1 MIENNIKN
9 NLESLIFAASQDISY
24 KKLSQLLKIPI
35 EEIKQVVK
43 DLNQY
48 YEQNQ
53 SGLRLV
59 FNDIS
64 VQMATV
70 KNNSNLV
77 EELIRSEVKEELTPA
92 ALETLTIISY
102 KGSLRKIDI
111 DFIRGVNSTHTLRS
125 LLIRGLIERASD
137 KHDARSFVYQ
147 PSLEF
152 LKTLGVSNITEL
164 PDYQETN
171 KKLEEIKQ
179 QFSESQQNQENGK

>member
-1 MIENNIKN
+1 MIENNLKN
-9 NLESLIFAASQDISY
+9 NLESLVFAASQDISY
-24 KKLSQLLKIPI
+24 KKLSQLLKITI
-35 EEIKQVVK
+35 EETKQAVK
-43 DLNQY
+43 NLNQY

-53 SGLRLV
+53 RGLRLV
-59 FNDIS
+59 FNDNS

-70 KNNSNLV
+70 KDNANLV
-77 EELIRSEVKEELTPA
+77 EELVRSEIKEELTPA

-137 KHDARSFVYQ
+137 KRDARSFIYQ

>member
-1 MIENNIKN
+1 LPPPKT
-9 NLESLIFAASQDISY
+9 SVT
-24 KKLSQLLKIPI
+24 KKLSQLLKISA
-35 EEIKQVVK
+35 EEAKQKVK

-59 FNDIS
+59 FNDTS

-70 KNNSNLV
+70 KDNANLV
-77 EELIRSEVKEELTPA
+77 EELIRSEVKEDLTPA

-102 KGSLRKIDI
+102 KGPLRKIDI
-111 DFIRGVNSTHTLRS
+111 DFIRGVNSTHTMRS

-171 KKLEEIKQ
+171 KKLEGIKQ